1 MRKTKK
7 IVLLSI
13 CLIVVGVTMAIIGL
27 LSGGRGSIIWGKDGL
42 EIYDRENIIKEYKE
56 LEKFNDVNIDV
67 DFGDI
72 EVIKSDKY
80 AIEVEYN
87 KEVED
92 LTYKVENEKL
102 TVSSN
107 RWGKMSFSMGFIDNN
122 TLVKVYIPENVVL
135 NNLDIQNKSGN
146 LIVDNVEVKNS
157 NINCDFG
164 NATINNITGDKINLT
179 GKSGKVNSKNL
190 KLEELVLYVDFGDVI
205 LENINTTTFESNL
218 KSGELDIKKLTANNA
233 KINSDF
239 GDVKGIQLVTNGLLV
254 RAKSGEINIDG
265 ELKGNNS
272 LDCDFGDI
280 TIKTSLP
287 KNEYS
292 YKVDMDFGTNKI
304 DGKEVEGDVEEINT
318 AALNNFNIN
327 CKSGDL
333 KIDFVK

>member
-7 IVLLSI
+7 VMLVSI
-13 CLIVVGVTMAIIGL
+13 CLIVLGVIIGTIGL
-27 LSGGRGSIIWGKDGL
+27 LSGGRGNIAWGKHGL
-42 EIYDRENIIKEYKE
+42 IVYDKANIIKENKE
-56 LEKFNDVNIDV
+56 LEKFNDVSIDV

-72 EVIKSDKY
+72 ELIKSDKY
-80 AIEVEYN
+80 SIEVEYN
-87 KEVED
+87 GEVEEV
-92 LTYKVENEKL
+92 TYKVENEKL
-102 TVSSN
+102 TVINN
-107 RWGKMSFSMGFIDNN
+107 RWGKMFFNMGFIDNN

-135 NNLDIQNKSGN
+135 NNIDIQNKSGN
-146 LIVDNVEVKNS
+146 LIIDNIDVKNS

-179 GKSGKVNSKNL
+179 GKSGEVYAKNL
-190 KLEELVLYVDFGDVI
+190 KLKELVLNVDFGDVI
-205 LENINTTTFESNL
+205 SENINTNTFESNL
-218 KSGELDIKKLTANNA
+218 KSGTLDIKTLTANNV
-233 KINSDF
+233 KISSDF
-239 GDVKGIQLVTNGLLV
+239 GEVKGTQLVTNGLLV

-265 ELKGNNS
+265 ELKGDNI

-280 TIKTSLP
+280 TLKTSLP

-304 DGKEVEGDVEEINT
+304 DGKEVKGDVEEISTVASNS
-318 AALNNFNIN
+318 FNIN

>member
-7 IVLLSI
+7 LMLLSI
-13 CLIVVGVTMAIIGL
+13 CLIVLGITMAIIGL
-27 LSGGRGSIIWGKDGL
+27 LSGGRGSIVLGKDGL
-42 EIYDRENIIKEYKE
+42 EIYDRANIIKENKE
-56 LEKFNDVNIDV
+56 LEKFNDVKIDV

-87 KEVED
+87 EEVEE

-102 TVSSN
+102 TVSNN

-122 TLVKVYIPENVVL
+122 TLVKVYIPENAVL

-179 GKSGKVNSKNL
+179 GKSGKVYSKNL

-205 LENINTTTFESNL
+205 LENINTTTLESNL
-218 KSGELDIKKLTANNA
+218 KSGKLDIKKLTANNA

-239 GDVKGIQLVTNGLLV
+239 GDVKGNQLVTNGLLV

-265 ELKGNNS
+265 ELKGNNT

-280 TIKTSLP
+280 TIKTSLA

-304 DGKEVEGDVEEINT
+304 DGKEVEGDVEEINIG
-318 AALNNFNIN
+318 ASNDFNIN

>member
-7 IVLLSI
+7 LILLSI
-13 CLIVVGVTMAIIGL
+13 CLIVLGITMAIIGL
-27 LSGGRGSIIWGKDGL
+27 LSGGHGSIVWGKDGL
-42 EIYDRENIIKEYKE
+42 EIYDKANIIKENNE

-87 KEVED
+87 KEVEE

-102 TVSSN
+102 TVSNN
-107 RWGKMSFSMGFIDNN
+107 RWGKRFFSMGFIDNN
-122 TLVKVYIPENVVL
+122 TLVKVYIPENVAL

-146 LIVDNVEVKNS
+146 LIVDNIEVKNS

-179 GKSGKVNSKNL
+179 GKSGKVYTKNL

-205 LENINTTTFESNL
+205 SENINTTTFESNL
-218 KSGELDIKKLTANNA
+218 KSGTLDIKTLTANNA

-265 ELKGNNS
+265 ELKGDNT

-304 DGKEVEGDVEEINT
+304 DNKEVEGDVEEINT
-318 AALNNFNIN
+318 GASNNFNIN

>member
-7 IVLLSI
+7 LMLLSI
-13 CLIVVGVTMAIIGL
+13 CLIVLGITMAIIGL
-27 LSGGRGSIIWGKDGL
+27 LSGGRGSIVLGKDGL
-42 EIYDRENIIKEYKE
+42 EIYDRANIIKENKE
-56 LEKFNDVNIDV
+56 LEKFNDVKIDV

-87 KEVED
+87 EEVEE

-102 TVSSN
+102 TVSNN
-107 RWGKMSFSMGFIDNN
+107 RWGKRFFSMGFIDNN
-122 TLVKVYIPENVVL
+122 TLVKVYIPENVAL

-146 LIVDNVEVKNS
+146 LIVDNIEVKNS

-179 GKSGKVNSKNL
+179 GKSGKVYTKNL
-190 KLEELVLYVDFGDVI
+190 KLEELVLYVDFGGVI
-205 LENINTTTFESNL
+205 SENINTTTFESNL
-218 KSGELDIKKLTANNA
+218 KSGTLDIKTLTANNA

-265 ELKGNNS
+265 ELKGDNT

-304 DGKEVEGDVEEINT
+304 DDKEVEGDVEEINT
-318 AALNNFNIN
+318 GASNNFNIN